1 MYNCNIPE
9 NNSLK
14 SEIEELLKWCEK
26 KDCES
31 GVEDSYF
38 ENPIEESKMLKWEK
52 ENGVKIPESYKEW
65 LRFSE
70 KCEIEDTTATFQGPD
85 EFNSNYVPDDLVVI
99 GEMVGDGEVVCFSK
113 VTGEFVEFFEGS
125 IFRSYNNFRDVINE
139 ILRMLGKVDSS
150 KNNADKISEMLRK
163 LEEIR

>member
-38 ENPIEESKMLKWEK
+38 EDPIEETKMSK
-52 ENGVKIPESYKEW
+52 
-65 LRFSE
+65 
-70 KCEIEDTTATFQGPD
+70 
-85 EFNSNYVPDDLVVI
+85 
-99 GEMVGDGEVVCFSK
+99 
-113 VTGEFVEFFEGS
+113 
-125 IFRSYNNFRDVINE
+125 
-139 ILRMLGKVDSS
+139 
-150 KNNADKISEMLRK
+150 
-163 LEEIR
+163 